1 MGPIRLMFSRPIES
15 HRSYRSHPLAA
26 PTARQT
32 GPRGNALNVPPPSSF
47 PAHSSLS
54 IGPPYQ
60 RIIEP
65 TPTLVLL
72 PLRKRTQTNH
82 VLGQK
87 QSAYRSSLHLHR
99 RRRLVG
105 PRSNGGSGG
114 VGRVPGTRIQF
125 NSGLSRLDSHCQRC
139 LSDRRSNDAIDQ
151 WFRTASAADRQTLS
165 NSNYFHH
172 CLRR

>member
-1 MGPIRLMFSRPIES
+1 M
-15 HRSYRSHPLAA
+15 SHPLAA
-26 PTARQT
+26 PTARHT
-32 GPRGNALNVPPPSSF
+32 RPRGNAPLYVCPPLGSWLLAPL
-47 PAHSSLS
+47 PHPSLS

-65 TPTLVLL
+65 TPTLVLM

-82 VLGQK
+82 VLGQE
-87 QSAYRSSLHLHR
+87 QSAYRSSPHLHR

-105 PRSNGGSGG
+105 PRSNSGSAG
-114 VGRVPGTRIQF
+114 VGWVPGTRIQF
-125 NSGLSRLDSHCQRC
+125 NSGLSRLASHCQRG
-139 LSDRRSNDAIDQ
+139 LRDRRSNNAIDR
-151 WFRTASAADRQTLS
+151 WFRTASAADRPTLS